1 MVLNKVISS
10 IDTWYIT
17 SIGLCQGGLHLNRLY
32 LPIVTVSMVKTS
44 YANLATISY
53 QATLG

>member
-1 MVLNKVISS
+1 
-10 IDTWYIT
+10 
-17 SIGLCQGGLHLNRLY
+17 
-32 LPIVTVSMVKTS
+32 MVKTS